1 MELLILLGVIGM
13 EIVVMSSEYLP
24 PPKLTLMTPGIL
36 HIGQSVELQCTAP
49 TSYPECFFYLFSD
62 SSGNILQRLQAAENR
77 KSVSFTLH
85 NFPTWGTMT
94 YICKYQCRVTDQ
106 SQVSDVSDVLSLNI
120 LDEPGPTDASRNSA
134 TESVPVWVI
143 ALVGG
148 FAGFVFLAASV
159 YVTVYLVRRNNLKKQ
174 EQRDKESI
182 WMDQNMAKDWC
193 NGQQNQVFSLH
204 STSEIDLSHPEMGCK
219 DSLAES
225 GPVVPFSTFR
235 T

>member
-134 TESVPVWVI
+134 TESD
-143 ALVGG
+143 
-148 FAGFVFLAASV
+148 
-159 YVTVYLVRRNNLKKQ
+159 NLKKQ